1 LVEQECAEFGLRL
14 VTPRDHHYRGSHV
27 SFAHEQGYAAIQAL
41 IARGVI
47 GDYREPEVMRF
58 GITPLYLSFVDI
70 WQAVQHIK
78 AVFANKEWDKP
89 AYKTRSKVT

>member
-1 LVEQECAEFGLRL
+1 
-14 VTPRDHHYRGSHV
+14 
-27 SFAHEQGYAAIQAL
+27 
-41 IARGVI
+41 VI